1 MKSDQE
7 VLIDGYLS
15 NTLTALQKQEFDKLM
30 SEDRQFAE
38 EVAFYEKMKLAIRLE
53 EREKLK
59 ARFNILEQ
67 PSNNR
72 KTWWYAAAAMLVLG
86 IMGWWGLT
94 QFSLNP
100 ENLYYSY
107 FEPYPNIVEPIVRS
121 DAEQSGLSAQAFE
134 WYEKGEYEKA
144 SEAFATLHEEHQA
157 AADLF
162 YQAISL
168 MALDRSAEAIPMLKQ
183 QKEEDSFY
191 EAAQWYL
198 ALAYLKEGQESQAR
212 SCLERVRDADGFLS
226 SQAIDL
232 LNELDNTK

>member
-15 NTLTALQKQEFDKLM
+15 NSLTALQKQEFNKLM
-30 SEDRQFAE
+30 SEDQQFAE
-38 EVAFYEKMKLAIRLE
+38 EVAFHEKMKVAIRLE
-53 EREKLK
+53 ERERLK
-59 ARFNILEQ
+59 ARFNTLDPQ
-67 PSNNR
+67 SNT
-72 KTWWYAAAAMLVLG
+72 KKMWWYAAAAILFFG
-86 IMGWWGLT
+86 IMGWWGSA
-94 QFSLNP
+94 QFSRDS

-107 FEPYPNIVEPIVRS
+107 FEPYPNVVEPIVRS
-121 DAEQSGLSAQAFE
+121 DAEQSGLSAQAFA

-144 SEAFATLHEEHQA
+144 NDAFATLFEENQK

-168 MALDRSAEAIPMLKQ
+168 MALDRSAEAIPLLEQ

-212 SCLERVRDADGFLS
+212 FCLERVREAGGFLS